1 MYIIVVGGGKVG
13 YFLSLALLSEGHEVL
28 IIEREAEKCKVIA
41 EDLGSVVMRG
51 DGCEVRTLEDAGANR
66 ADLLAAVTHRD
77 EVNLVACQVAKHRFG
92 VKRTISRISNPKN
105 EALFKMLGIDVTIS
119 STNLILEHIE
129 EKLPTHS
136 MSHLLTLEEGNL
148 EIVEVNVQ
156 PDSIVVGKKISN
168 IALPAESLICLIINS
183 ARGAQV
189 PTGTS
194 VIEAGDHIIAVTQP
208 EHEADL
214 RSALTGP
221 AG

>member
-13 YFLSLALLSEGHEVL
+13 YFLSLALLGEGHEVL
-28 IIEREAEKCKVIA
+28 IIEQDPNKCKVIA
-41 EDLGSVVMRG
+41 EDLGSVVLRG

-66 ADLLAAVTHRD
+66 ADLMVAVTHRD

-105 EALFKMLGIDVTIS
+105 EALFKLLGIDVTVS

-136 MSHLLTLEEGNL
+136 MSHLLTLEDGNL

-156 PDSIVVGKKISN
+156 PDSLVVGKKISD
-168 IALPAESLICLIINS
+168 IVLPANSLICLIINS
-183 ARGAQV
+183 VKGAQV
-189 PTGTS
+189 PVGSST
-194 VIEAGDHIIAVTQP
+194 IAAGDHIIAVTQP
-208 EHEADL
+208 EYEAQL
-214 RSALTGP
+214 RSALTGST
-221 AG
+221 G

>member
-168 IALPAESLICLIINS
+168 IALPADSLICLIINS